1 MLSLAAMNLINSIVY
16 KSNEI
21 LKVKNSKQTDICQ
34 VHVIK
39 SLHYKHQ
46 YIISMFTTSV
56 FFCMYTYIKKN
67 ILPSR
72 YCTD

>member
-1 MLSLAAMNLINSIVY
+1 MLFCMPFQTEYFLGIIKSLHLLMLSLAAMNLINSIAY

-39 SLHYKHQ
+39 SQGMRINSL
-46 YIISMFTTSV
+46 
-56 FFCMYTYIKKN
+56 
-67 ILPSR
+67 
-72 YCTD
+72 